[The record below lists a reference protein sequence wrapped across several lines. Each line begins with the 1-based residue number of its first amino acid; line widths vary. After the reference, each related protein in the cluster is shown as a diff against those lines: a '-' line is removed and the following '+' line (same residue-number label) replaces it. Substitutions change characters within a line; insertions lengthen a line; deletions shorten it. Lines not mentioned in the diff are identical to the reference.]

1 MIYLDT
7 SAFIKL
13 YIREAGSEQV
23 NELVTQ
29 QDDPLPVWDLLEA
42 ELTNALRLKVFWK
55 ELSIEDSDRL
65 IDLFHQR
72 KRKGLYHVPEL
83 DRITLMDVFTKLTE
97 QTPELGCRT
106 FDILHVACAM
116 QLRPLIFASY
126 DQRQRTLAKRAG
138 LALFPESIG

>member
-55 ELSIEDSDRL
+55 ELAIEDSDRL

-72 KRKGLYHVPEL
+72 KQKGLYHVPEL
-83 DRITLMDVFTKLTE
+83 DRIALMDVFAKLPE
-97 QTPELGCRT
+97 QTSELGCRT
-106 FDILHVACAM
+106 FDILHVACAL
-116 QLRPLIFASY
+116 QLNSTQFISY
-126 DQRQRTLAKRAG
+126 DQRQRALAKRTG
-138 LALFPESIG
+138 LAVYPESLD